1 MVTRTK
7 PVRNHTRLSRR
18 RTSEAIA
25 ALWTTFAV
33 TWPRR
38 DAALHYIQF
47 EKLDPEAKV
56 PRQCAGEELL
66 FACPAGRRPRVAP
79 CPAEVR
85 QELLVVT

>member
-1 MVTRTK
+1 
-7 PVRNHTRLSRR
+7 
-18 RTSEAIA
+18 
-25 ALWTTFAV
+25 
-33 TWPRR
+33 
-38 DAALHYIQF
+38 LHYIQF